1 MIIFMEAESSLAKK
15 WNYFIEDSGNLYRRL
30 KSLSGEMTTDN
41 LEKVRVKEW
50 KNYLTVSIGST
61 GFRIHKLVARYFVPN
76 PNNAPYVDH
85 INGNKFDNRASNLRW
100 CTNEE
105 NQIYKWTGADA
116 PKRVKCYDGES
127 KKLIKEFA
135 SYRRAELWL
144 LENQYT
150 EKFDTHGGIS
160 QVARRNLKL
169 GELKYKAYG
178 FFWGACK

>member
-1 MIIFMEAESSLAKK
+1 MIIFMEAESSLTKK
-15 WNYFIEDSGNLYRRL
+15 WNYFIEDSGNVYRRL
-30 KSLSGEMTTDN
+30 KSLPNEMVMNN

-105 NQIYKWTGADA
+105 NQIYK
-116 PKRVKCYDGES
+116 
-127 KKLIKEFA
+127 
-135 SYRRAELWL
+135 
-144 LENQYT
+144 
-150 EKFDTHGGIS
+150 
-160 QVARRNLKL
+160 
-169 GELKYKAYG
+169 
-178 FFWGACK
+178 